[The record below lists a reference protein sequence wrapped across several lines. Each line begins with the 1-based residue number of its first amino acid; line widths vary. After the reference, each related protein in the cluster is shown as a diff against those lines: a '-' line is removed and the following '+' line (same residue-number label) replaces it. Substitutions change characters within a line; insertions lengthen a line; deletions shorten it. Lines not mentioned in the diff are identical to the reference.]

1 MTYRIEGLDPARFA
15 NVEALLSAGAIRMTV
30 DKPGAFPCRV
40 TLEDAEPGESVLLV
54 NHVSADVATPFRAS
68 HAIFVREGAV
78 RAPRYRDV
86 APPLLERRRL
96 SLRAF
101 DAMGMLRTGALRSAE
116 REDGTSTV
124 AAVSAYAIALVEVG
138 EHRRAAEL
146 FGAVDTLGPRYG
158 FHPVASD
165 GSYAAPYRDRAAD
178 ELGPTE
184 WDAALLRGR
193 DRDLRWAVAQLT

>member
-101 DAMGMLRTGALRSAE
+101 DAVGMLRAATVAEPGEADAGIRRLLDDREIAYVDVHNAAWGCFLARAE
-116 REDGTSTV
+116 R
-124 AAVSAYAIALVEVG
+124 
-138 EHRRAAEL
+138 
-146 FGAVDTLGPRYG
+146 
-158 FHPVASD
+158 SD
-165 GSYAAPYRDRAAD
+165 
-178 ELGPTE
+178 
-184 WDAALLRGR
+184 DA
-193 DRDLRWAVAQLT
+193 